1 MVRLKFLGG
10 IGEVGKSA
18 ILVDN
23 GVDRFIMD
31 YGIKIRTNPLEFPK
45 QIKQKIDYAFITHAH
60 LDHSG
65 AVPLLKKR
73 NSHVRIY
80 STPVTKSLTRLLLE
94 DNLKVAKRE
103 QITIPYDEN
112 YTKQALKS
120 FKKINYRQEVE
131 LKDSIVTLY
140 DAGHIPGSSMITVD
154 TNGKRI
160 LYTGDFKLKPT
171 NLMFGCDTDI
181 DDVDILITEST
192 YSDREHPNRKKLEL
206 ELVDTIKETIENG
219 GIALIAAFA
228 VGRTQEILTILEKYK
243 LLTYPTY
250 LDGMGIKATNII
262 KENLHLI
269 RKREEFKRAVR
280 KIKKVKNVRERSN
293 IIKKPGIIISGAGM
307 LDGGPMV
314 WYMKRL
320 AKNKKNTLILTG
332 YQVEGSAGRMLLE
345 TGHYMV
351 EDFDIKP
358 KMNIVYF
365 DFSAHA
371 GRSELLEFIDI
382 INPQKI
388 FVVHGEHTK
397 EFAEELNQLGYDA
410 IAPDEKHDD
419 FKV

>member
-1 MVRLKFLGG
+1 MVKLRFLGG
-10 IGEVGKSA
+10 IGEVGKSS

-23 GVDRFIMD
+23 GSDRFVMD
-31 YGIKIRTNPLEFPK
+31 YGIKVRTNPLEFPEQVK
-45 QIKQKIDYAFITHAH
+45 TNIDYAFITHAH

-65 AVPLLKKR
+65 ALPLLKK
-73 NSHVRIY
+73 NYQKVKIF
-80 STPVTKSLTRLLLE
+80 STPVTKSLSRLLLQ

-103 QITIPYDEN
+103 QITLPYDEN
-112 YTKQALKS
+112 ETKQALKS
-120 FKKINYRQEVE
+120 FKKFNYREEIE
-131 LKDSIVTLY
+131 LKDSLVSFY
-140 DAGHIPGSSMITVD
+140 DAGHIPGSAMVSVD
-154 TNGKRI
+154 TDGKRI

-171 NLMFGCDTDI
+171 NLLFGCDTDI
-181 DDVDILITEST
+181 SDVDILITEST
-192 YSDREHPNRKKLEL
+192 YSNREHPDRKKLEL
-206 ELVDTIKETIENG
+206 ELVNTIKETIEND

-250 LDGMGIKATNII
+250 LDGMGIRATNII

-269 RKREEFKRAVR
+269 RKRAEFKRAVR
-280 KIKKVKNVRERSN
+280 KVKKVKNARQRSN
-293 IIKKPGIIISGAGM
+293 IVRRPAIIISGAGM
-307 LDGGPMV
+307 LDGGPIV
-314 WYMKRL
+314 WYMKKL
-320 AKNKKNTLILTG
+320 ANNKKNTLILTG
-332 YQVEGSAGRMLLE
+332 YQVEGSAGRNLLE
-345 TGHYMV
+345 TGHYIV
-351 EDFDIKP
+351 EDVDIKP
-358 KMNIVYF
+358 KMNIVHF

-410 IAPDEKHDD
+410 VAPDQKTNE